1 MFTEHEIINDLE
13 NRRRK
18 NRRRWKVAEQCR
30 QVVLELDVDW
40 ADFRRRFSAI
50 DAATLCKGPD
60 SPNRYRLCWSLLDD
74 FELDEGE
81 IGQVLDYFDLLG
93 AHCDCLVN
101 RWIDLTQ
108 PTPIGARCLDCH
120 YDYDEYYMVH
130 DEVWKQTGLGGDDG
144 QLCIGCLEKRIGRRL
159 GPADFID
166 APINQIGL
174 DRSLRL
180 ESRLWLGELPT
191 LQ

>member
-130 DEVWKQTGLGGDDG
+130 DEIWKQTGLGGDDG
-144 QLCIGCLEKRIGRRL
+144 QLCIGCLEKRIGRRV

-166 APINQIGL
+166 APINQIGM

-180 ESRLWLGELPT
+180 ASRLWFAGG
-191 LQ
+191 QA